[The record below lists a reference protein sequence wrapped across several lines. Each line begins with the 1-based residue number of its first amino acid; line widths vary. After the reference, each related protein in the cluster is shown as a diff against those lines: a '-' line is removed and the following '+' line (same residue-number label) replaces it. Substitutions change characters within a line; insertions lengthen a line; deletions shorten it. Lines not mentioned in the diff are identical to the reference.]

1 MSAGEPDLE
10 LELDPDPGWYPVP
23 EYEDEVDTW
32 ASWLV
37 RELAG
42 PNAGEDD
49 VRATVEDVRA
59 HARRAHQ
66 LQVELA
72 FVFLPDPLGPVV
84 ASCHV
89 ELVFGAAG
97 DLPDQAEIAAVLS
110 QRRPE
115 HVDLPAVGPV
125 LLTAGPAVRQQV
137 MGAEDGVVVESVA
150 HVVTV
155 PGMDDALLR
164 TTTSWWALGLG
175 EALAERAD
183 RMAAALV
190 VRTSEGLDR
199 AP

>member
-1 MSAGEPDLE
+1 VSADVLE

-32 ASWLV
+32 AAWLV

-42 PNAGEDD
+42 PDAGEDD
-49 VRATVEDVRA
+49 VGTVVEDVRA
-59 HARRAHQ
+59 HARRAHE

-72 FVFLPDPLGPVV
+72 FVFLPDPLGPVL

-89 ELVFGAAG
+89 ELVFGTAG
-97 DLPDQAEIAAVLS
+97 DLPDQAEIAAALS

-115 HVDLPAVGPV
+115 HVDVPEVGRV
-125 LLTAGPAVRQQV
+125 LLTAGPAVRQRV
-137 MGAEDGVVVESVA
+137 MGAEDDGVVVESVT

-155 PGMDDALLR
+155 PGMDDALVR

-175 EALAERAD
+175 EALTERAD

-190 VRTSEGLDR
+190 VRTS
-199 AP
+199 